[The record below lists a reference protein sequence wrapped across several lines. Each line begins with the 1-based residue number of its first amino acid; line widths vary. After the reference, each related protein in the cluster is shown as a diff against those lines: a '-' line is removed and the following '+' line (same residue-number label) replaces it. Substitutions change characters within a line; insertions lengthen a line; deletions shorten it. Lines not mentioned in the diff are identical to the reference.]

1 MTNSNNLVSELRKS
15 HEELS
20 GLVNSFQR
28 ALGASDNKE
37 ARKILERIEDAAGRH
52 FRFEEN
58 YLYPRMRRLAL
69 EMIDRLNAGQKSMK
83 ELIDSSR
90 HLLSKDR
97 FGKDRPSSMQEM
109 LRMVSRYLE
118 DCNDII
124 PLANKFGKEEESELS
139 RKLKECCESKK

>member
-1 MTNSNNLVSELRKS
+1 MANVNNLVSELRKS

-20 GLVNSFQR
+20 ALVNSFQR
-28 ALGASDNKE
+28 ALRASDNKE
-37 ARKILERIEDAAGRH
+37 ARKIIEKIESAADRH

-69 EMIDRLNAGQKSMK
+69 EMIEKLSSGQKSMK

-90 HLLSKDR
+90 HALSKDR
-97 FGKDRPSSMQEM
+97 HGKDRPSSMQEM

-139 RKLKECCESKK
+139 RKFKECCEVKR